1 MNRDNEVL
9 IDLLHYAKLAA
20 ARVQGKSKED
30 LEADANLQS
39 LLFHPL
45 LILGEADMWLSQVSS

>member
-20 ARVQGKSKED
+20 ERARAKTKDD
-30 LEADANLQS
+30 LEADAELQS
-39 LLFHPL
+39 LLS
-45 LILGEADMWLSQVSS
+45 IRC